1 MVQELFDRASANL
14 NNELPFVL
22 YRKPNE
28 AVLNGVFQKDNQIY
42 SVVDFSETG
51 FVFAPFD
58 LGSQPI
64 LLKTDEIIKAP
75 IEYKGISLPIVDEIS
90 LLNESEKADYIKL
103 ITKALKVIKD
113 GELDKVVLS
122 RKIEI
127 NDEVSPINLFKNL
140 LDIYPKAF
148 CYLWY
153 HPKVGTWI
161 GATPEILV
169 KSRGRQ
175 FTTMSLAGTQS
186 SKQFLKPK
194 WTKKELNEQQVVTN
208 YILETLKDKVVSLKA
223 SEVASVEAGQLWHLR
238 TEIKGVFKPG
248 KFGEVLRALHPT
260 PAVCGTPLA
269 NAKRFIA
276 ENENYDRSFYTGFLG
291 ELNFST
297 ELARNKNRRNQEN
310 SAYRSVV
317 KNSELFVNLRCMQIS
332 KTAISIYVGGG
343 ITNDSIPESEWNET
357 VLKSN
362 TMFRVLN
369 HKLR

>member
-75 IEYKGISLPIVDEIS
+75 IENKGISLSIVDEIY
-90 LLNESEKADYIKL
+90 LLNESEKADYLKL
-103 ITKALKVIKD
+103 ITKALKVINER
-113 GELDKVVLS
+113 ELDKVVLS
-122 RKIEI
+122 RKIVI
-127 NDEVSPINLFKNL
+127 NDEVSPINLFQNV
-140 LDIYPKAF
+140 LDIYPQAF
-148 CYLWY
+148 CYIWH

-161 GATPEILV
+161 GATPEILL
-169 KSRGRQ
+169 KSRGTY

-186 SKQFLKPK
+186 SNEFSKPK
-194 WTKKELNEQQVVTN
+194 WSEKELNEQQVVTD
-208 YILETLKDKVVSLKA
+208 YILEALKNEVVSLKV
-223 SEVASVEAGQLWHLR
+223 SEVTSIEAGQLWHLR
-238 TEIKGVFKPG
+238 TEINGVFAPN
-248 KFGEVLRALHPT
+248 KFGDVLRALHPT
-260 PAVCGTPLA
+260 PAVCGTPII
-269 NAKRFIA
+269 NAKKFID

-310 SAYRSVV
+310 SAYRSLV
-317 KNSELFVNLRCMQIS
+317 KNSELFVNLRCMQIRKDS
-332 KTAISIYVGGG
+332 ISIYVGGG
-343 ITNDSIPESEWNET
+343 ITSDSRPESEWNET

-369 HKLR
+369 HK